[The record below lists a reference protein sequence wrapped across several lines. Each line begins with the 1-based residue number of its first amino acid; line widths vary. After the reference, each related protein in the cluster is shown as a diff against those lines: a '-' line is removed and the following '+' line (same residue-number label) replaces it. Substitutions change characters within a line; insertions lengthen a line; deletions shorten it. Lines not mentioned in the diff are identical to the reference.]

1 MCVEAMS
8 VAFALRMHDSEA
20 EVIFG
25 RPNCQW
31 AAGEISLALAAR
43 VWCPGTRLSKGP
55 RSHAAFVADAD
66 LELVDVAELQPHT
79 EAPSAAPFFREL
91 SRADF
96 RVPRPV
102 FLADHFRA
110 LTGGARSAGRGA
122 QSPAFW
128 APKRPGLPKGRL
140 RRQLLQRLK
149 DKDSCIHSS
158 LHLCTDR
165 MNITHRSVRASANGL

>member
-31 AAGEISLALAAR
+31 AAGEISLALAR

-79 EAPSAAPFFREL
+79 EAPSAAPFFGSFREPISG
-91 SRADF
+91 SRG
-96 RVPRPV
+96 P
-102 FLADHFRA
+102 
-110 LTGGARSAGRGA
+110 
-122 QSPAFW
+122 
-128 APKRPGLPKGRL
+128 
-140 RRQLLQRLK
+140 
-149 DKDSCIHSS
+149 SS
-158 LHLCTDR
+158 SRT
-165 MNITHRSVRASANGL
+165 TFGP